1 MRGSLVALLVVALA
15 LASASARAQSAK
27 AAAEAAFRK
36 GKELL
41 ATGDTAGACAA
52 FEDSEKLDVQLG
64 TQYNLALCY
73 EKLGKLTSA
82 WINFSEVAAKDGK
95 GGRRDDAAKRAK
107 ALEPRLTKLVIAVT
121 APVEGESVKIGAL
134 DVSVLAGSPSP
145 IDTGSYEVVAS
156 APGFVRWHGHVDVT
170 GEGKTITVEVPALAR
185 GDVELPLPPAP
196 PPPAPHHGRAIAG
209 LAIAGAGVIAV
220 GAGLGLGKDVFD
232 LRDQAT
238 PACGGNLSSCND
250 VATAQKDINDA
261 RTRAL
266 ESDVAIGVGAA
277 AIVGGVILYAT
288 APKSAESVTPVIGP
302 DRVGLSFATRF

>member
-1 MRGSLVALLVVALA
+1 MRVGLVALVLVA
-15 LASASARAQSAK
+15 LASASARAQNAK

-41 ATGDTAGACAA
+41 GSGDTAGACAA
-52 FEDSEKLDVQLG
+52 FEDSEKLDPQLG

-82 WINFSEVAAKDGK
+82 WINFSEVAAKDAK
-95 GGRRDDAAKRAK
+95 GGRKDDSAKHVK

-145 IDTGSYEVVAS
+145 IDAGSYEVVAS
-156 APGFVRWHGHVDVT
+156 APGFVRWHGHIDVA
-170 GEGKTITVEVPALAR
+170 GEGRTITVDVPALAR

-196 PPPAPHHGRAIAG
+196 PPEHASHGRKIAG
-209 LAIAGAGVIAV
+209 LAIAGAGVIAI
-220 GAGLGLGKDVFD
+220 GAGLWLGKDVYD

-238 PACGGNLSSCND
+238 AACGGNLSSCND
-250 VATAQKDINDA
+250 VPTAQQDIDTA

-266 ESDVAIGVGAA
+266 ESDLAVGVGAA

-288 APKSAESVTPVIGP
+288 APRSAEKIAPVIGP
-302 DRVGLSFATRF
+302 DRVGLSFATSF